1 MKNKITY
8 YKKNNFNVIRKLTL
22 ISLSLLISVTI
33 CFHMSAK
40 LLYPTFLNYAKMQ
53 TNKLSTALVN
63 KAIQSTILND
73 LKQDE
78 IIKVNYQDNGI
89 ASSVEF
95 NTYTINKITMKA
107 ASSVYSNLK
116 YIEEGNIEQIEYD
129 KLGLELDNSLL
140 SKGII
145 YEIPY
150 GMAFHNGLLA
160 NFGPKLPV
168 RFTILGEILS
178 FIESRVSQ
186 YGINNALIEV
196 VATLTIKMLVVIPL
210 ATTTSETNYEIPI
223 AIKVIAGMVPTYF
236 QGNNTIDD
244 NFVIPLK

>member
-160 NFGPKLPV
+160 NFD
-168 RFTILGEILS
+168 
-178 FIESRVSQ
+178 Q
-186 YGINNALIEV
+186 N
-196 VATLTIKMLVVIPL
+196 
-210 ATTTSETNYEIPI
+210 
-223 AIKVIAGMVPTYF
+223 F
-236 QGNNTIDD
+236 QLDLQ
-244 NFVIPLK
+244 F